1 MTSADLTPEL
11 TKQLQA
17 VVGAG
22 GWLTDEEALAP
33 YVHDWPGFFTGRTP
47 MVLRPATTEQVS
59 AIMRLCAEA
68 GVAIVPQGG
77 NTGYMGG
84 ATPDESGRQVI
95 VSLARMNRVREV
107 DAANYTLTVEAGC
120 ILQQVQQAA
129 DEAGLYF
136 PLSLGAEGTCQIGG
150 NLSTNAGGTAV
161 LRYGNARDLA
171 LGLEVVLPDG
181 RVWHGLRRLRKNNT
195 GYDFRH
201 LFIGAEGTLG
211 IITAAVLKLFPQ
223 PQSVATA
230 MVALPDLAAAVNLL
244 SHLRRYS
251 GDLVT
256 GFEYIDGAALELVAA
271 HVPDS
276 RVPLR
281 GHEHVAL
288 VELAGGAPGEDLSA
302 LLEQALAAAFEA
314 DLATDAVIADNLTQR
329 AAFWHARE

>member
-17 VVGAG
+17 VVGTG
-22 GWLTDEEALAP
+22 GWLADEEALAP
-33 YVHDWPGFFTGRTP
+33 YVRDWPGFYTGRTP

-59 AIMRLCAEA
+59 AIVRLCAEA

-195 GYDFRH
+195 GY
-201 LFIGAEGTLG
+201 
-211 IITAAVLKLFPQ
+211 
-223 PQSVATA
+223 
-230 MVALPDLAAAVNLL
+230 
-244 SHLRRYS
+244 
-251 GDLVT
+251 
-256 GFEYIDGAALELVAA
+256 
-271 HVPDS
+271 
-276 RVPLR
+276 
-281 GHEHVAL
+281 
-288 VELAGGAPGEDLSA
+288 
-302 LLEQALAAAFEA
+302 
-314 DLATDAVIADNLTQR
+314 
-329 AAFWHARE
+329 